1 MIFLSIGS
9 NLSSSFG
16 NRFRNIDLAINYL
29 NGYGIKVIKQS
40 SYYETESY
48 PNKNDPKFINI
59 VISINT
65 ELKPT
70 DLMSVLI
77 FIEEKL
83 ERKRIKKNSPR
94 TCDID
99 IIDYNNQIIN
109 FTYNNLNL
117 KIPHRKLE
125 LRNFVL
131 FPLKEI
137 FPEWKHP
144 KTEVNITTL
153 INNLSDVDRKSIY
166 KIKKS

>member
-1 MIFLSIGS
+1 MIFLGIGS
-9 NLSSSFG
+9 NLPSSFG
-16 NRFRNIDLAINYL
+16 NRFYNIDLAINFL
-29 NGYGIKVIKQS
+29 NAYGIKVIKQS

-65 ELKPT
+65 ELNPT
-70 DLMSVLI
+70 DLMTALI

-83 ERKRIKKNSPR
+83 ERRRLKKNSPP

-99 IIDYNNQIIN
+99 IIDYNSQIIN
-109 FTYNNLNL
+109 FNYNNLNL
-117 KIPHRKLE
+117 KIPHEKLE

-131 FPLKEI
+131 LPVKEI

-144 KTEVNITTL
+144 KTEVNVTTL
-153 INNLSDVDRKSIY
+153 ISNLSDEDRKSIY